1 MRTAPREAP
10 SSCAHEST
18 LRMALANGERVVAV
32 FEATKG
38 VLVLLVGFGLL
49 SVVDQDVQTVAE
61 ELVRTLH
68 LNPAKHLPRIFL
80 DAAERVGDT
89 RLWLLAAFALAYAV
103 LRLAEAYG
111 LWFHR
116 RWAEWFAVASGSL
129 YVPLEIYAISQRA
142 SWVRVGTLVVNIAIV
157 AFMAFTLW
165 QRQHGSVTQAVSR
178 IRPQRPRG

>member
-1 MRTAPREAP
+1 MRTAPRAAP
-10 SSCAHEST
+10 PSCTHDST
-18 LRMALANGERVVAV
+18 LRMTSASGERVVAA

-49 SVVDQDVQTVAE
+49 GVVDRDVQSVAE

-68 LNPAKHLPRIFL
+68 LNPANHLPRIFL
-80 DAAERVGDT
+80 DAAERAGDT
-89 RLWLLAAFALAYAV
+89 RLWLLAAFALSYAG

-111 LWFHR
+111 LWFQR
-116 RWAEWFAVASGSL
+116 RWAQWFAVASGSL
-129 YVPLEIYAISQRA
+129 YVPLEIYAILQRA

-165 QRQHGSVTQAVSR
+165 QRRRVPAPQAAFR
-178 IRPQRPRG
+178 IPPQRPRG